1 MYHLLLGAHC
11 MNDLVKWFVRVSFI
25 GIFWVFFLSITI
37 NGRSIFSYANDV
49 LVQNS
54 FVQFLDE
61 ELADLWS
68 KIAETAKVTF
78 SEMSEG
84 DRKA

>member
-1 MYHLLLGAHC
+1 M
-11 MNDLVKWFVRVSFI
+11 DDIFKWFVRVSFI

-37 NGRSIFSYANDV
+37 EGRSIFSYANDT

-68 KIAETAKVTF
+68 KIAETARVTF
-78 SEMSEG
+78 TEMSQG

>member
-1 MYHLLLGAHC
+1 M
-11 MNDLVKWFVRVSFI
+11 DDIFKWFVRVSFI

-37 NGRSIFSYANDV
+37 EGRSIFSYANDT

-68 KIAETAKVTF
+68 QIAETARVTF
-78 SEMSEG
+78 TEMSQG

>member
-1 MYHLLLGAHC
+1 M
-11 MNDLVKWFVRVSFI
+11 DDIIKWLVRVSFI

-37 NGRSIFSYANDV
+37 DGRSIFSYANDA

-68 KIAETAKVTF
+68 KIAETARVTF
-78 SEMSEG
+78 SEMSQG